1 MKSSLRLMALL
12 LVIGASVAL
21 GYGLNN
27 MPQGSGSG
35 SSAAASS
42 FPKDINPET
51 GNRLPPI
58 NRDKLD
64 DAAKNIYD
72 AGGNAPGVNYGP
84 QRLRLYS
91 GGAEVF
97 SSGLNDF
104 LRRKAGLDPALV
116 ELSILAAVR
125 EMDGEYEW
133 TAHEPAALKAG
144 ISPQVI
150 DAVKYRKPLTG
161 IDEKQ
166 AAIIELGRE
175 AVGKHKLSSE
185 TFARALK
192 LFGEHDLVNIACLMG
207 DYVSSAVLLDTF
219 DQHVKPTDKPLL
231 PIHSGKRGSCRSDG
245 PKVLFQKFAELI
257 ARPACPLVPSFCH
270 LPSPPGQFFRP

>member
-1 MKSSLRLMALL
+1 MKSSLRLTTLL
-12 LVIGASVAL
+12 LVLVASVAL
-21 GYGLNN
+21 GYSLNN

-35 SSAAASS
+35 SSPAASS
-42 FPKDINPET
+42 FPKDVHPDT

-58 NRDKLD
+58 NREKLD
-64 DAAKNIYD
+64 DAAKKIYD
-72 AGGNAPGVNYGP
+72 AGGNAPTVNYGP

-104 LRRKAGLDPALV
+104 LRHKAGLDPALV

-150 DAVKYRKPLTG
+150 DVVKYRKPLAG

-166 AAIIELGRE
+166 ATIIELGRE
-175 AVGKHKLSSE
+175 AVGKHKASSE
-185 TFARALK
+185 TFARGLK
-192 LFGEHDLVNIACLMG
+192 LFGERNLVNIVCLMG
-207 DYVSSAVLLDTF
+207 DYVSTAVLLNTF
-219 DQHVKPTDKPLL
+219 DQRVKPSDKALL
-231 PIHSGKRGSCRSDG
+231 P
-245 PKVLFQKFAELI
+245 
-257 ARPACPLVPSFCH
+257 VP
-270 LPSPPGQFFRP
+270 

>member
-1 MKSSLRLMALL
+1 MRSSLRRVTLL

-27 MPQGSGSG
+27 MPPQGSGSG
-35 SSAAASS
+35 SSPAASS
-42 FPKDINPET
+42 LPKDIHPQT
-51 GNRLPPI
+51 GNRLPPV
-58 NRDKLD
+58 NRDNLD
-64 DAAKNIYD
+64 EAAKKIYD
-72 AGGNAPGVNYGP
+72 AGGSAAGVDYGP

-104 LRRKAGLDPALV
+104 LRHKAGLEPALV

-144 ISPQVI
+144 ISPQVVDI
-150 DAVKYRKPLTG
+150 VKYRKPLTG
-161 IDEKQ
+161 VDEKQ

-175 AVGKHKLSSE
+175 AVGKHKVSSE

-192 LFGEHDLVNIACLMG
+192 LFGDRQLVNIVCLMG
-207 DYVSSAVLLDTF
+207 DYVSTAVLLNTL

-231 PIHSGKRGSCRSDG
+231 PI
-245 PKVLFQKFAELI
+245 P
-257 ARPACPLVPSFCH
+257 
-270 LPSPPGQFFRP
+270 

>member
-1 MKSSLRLMALL
+1 MKNSLRLMALL

-21 GYGLNN
+21 SYGLNLRP
-27 MPQGSGSG
+27 PQSSSG
-35 SSAAASS
+35 SSRAASS
-42 FPKDINPET
+42 FPKDVHPET

-58 NRDKLD
+58 NRDNLD
-64 DAAKNIYD
+64 DAAKKMYD

-84 QRLRLYS
+84 QRLRLYTA
-91 GGAEVF
+91 GAEVF

-144 ISPQVI
+144 ISQQVV

-166 AAIIELGRE
+166 ATIIDLGRE
-175 AVGKHKLSSE
+175 AVGKHKVSSE

-192 LFGEHDLVNIACLMG
+192 LFGERNLVNIVCLMG
-207 DYVSSAVLLDTF
+207 DYVSTAVLLDTF

-231 PIHSGKRGSCRSDG
+231 PI
-245 PKVLFQKFAELI
+245 P
-257 ARPACPLVPSFCH
+257 
-270 LPSPPGQFFRP
+270 

>member
-1 MKSSLRLMALL
+1 MALL

-21 GYGLNN
+21 GYALNN
-27 MPQGSGSG
+27 LPPQAGPGNG
-35 SSAAASS
+35 SSAVASS
-42 FPKDINPET
+42 FPKDIYPQT
-51 GNRLPPI
+51 GNRLPPV
-58 NRDKLD
+58 NRDTLD
-64 DAAKNIYD
+64 EAAKKIYD
-72 AGGNAPGVNYGP
+72 AGGPGAGYGP

-104 LRRKAGLDPALV
+104 LRHKAGLEPRLA

-144 ISPQVI
+144 ISPEII
-150 DAVKYRKPLTG
+150 DIVKYRKPLTG
-161 IDEKQ
+161 IGEKE

-175 AVGKHKLSSE
+175 SVGKHKVSSE

-192 LFGEHDLVNIACLMG
+192 LFGDRQLVNIVCLMG
-207 DYVSSAVLLDTF
+207 DYSSTAILLNTF
-219 DQHVKPTDKPLL
+219 DQHVRPTDKPLL
-231 PIHSGKRGSCRSDG
+231 PI
-245 PKVLFQKFAELI
+245 P
-257 ARPACPLVPSFCH
+257 
-270 LPSPPGQFFRP
+270 

>member
-1 MKSSLRLMALL
+1 MSSSLRFMTLL

-27 MPQGSGSG
+27 RPPQGASGNASSG
-35 SSAAASS
+35 AAS
-42 FPKDINPET
+42 FPKDIYPQT
-51 GNRLPPI
+51 GNRLPPV
-58 NRDKLD
+58 NRDNLDEGAKKL
-64 DAAKNIYD
+64 YD
-72 AGGNAPGVNYGP
+72 AGGAAPGVGYGP

-104 LRRKAGLDPALV
+104 LRHKAGLEPALV

-144 ISPQVI
+144 ISPEVVDI
-150 DAVKYRKPLTG
+150 VKYRKPLTG
-161 IDEKQ
+161 VDEKQ
-166 AAIIELGRE
+166 ATIIELGRE
-175 AVGKHKLSSE
+175 AVGQHKVSSQ

-192 LFGEHDLVNIACLMG
+192 LFGDRQLVNIVSLMG
-207 DYVSSAVLLDTF
+207 DYVSTAVLLDTF
-219 DQHVKPTDKPLL
+219 DQHVRPTDKPLL
-231 PIHSGKRGSCRSDG
+231 PI
-245 PKVLFQKFAELI
+245 P
-257 ARPACPLVPSFCH
+257 
-270 LPSPPGQFFRP
+270 

>member
-1 MKSSLRLMALL
+1 MKSLLRLIALL
-12 LVIGASVAL
+12 FVIGASVAL
-21 GYGLNN
+21 GYGVNVL
-27 MPQGSGSG
+27 PQGSRNGTP
-35 SSAAASS
+35 AVASS
-42 FPKDINPET
+42 FPKDVHPET

-64 DAAKNIYD
+64 DATKKIYD
-72 AGGNAPGVNYGP
+72 AGGNAPAVNYGP

-104 LRRKAGLDPALV
+104 LRRRAGLDPGLV

-150 DAVKYRKPLTG
+150 DVVKYRKPLTG

-166 AAIIELGRE
+166 ATIIELGRE
-175 AVGKHKLSSE
+175 AVGKHKVSSE
-185 TFARALK
+185 TFARGLK
-192 LFGEHDLVNIACLMG
+192 LFGERDLLNIVCLMG
-207 DYVSSAVLLDTF
+207 DYVSTAVLLNTF
-219 DQHVKPTDKPLL
+219 DQHVKPADKPLL
-231 PIHSGKRGSCRSDG
+231 PI
-245 PKVLFQKFAELI
+245 P
-257 ARPACPLVPSFCH
+257 
-270 LPSPPGQFFRP
+270 

>member
-1 MKSSLRLMALL
+1 MRSSLRLMTLL

-21 GYGLNN
+21 GYGLNLRP
-27 MPQGSGSG
+27 PQSPGSGSPP
-35 SSAAASS
+35 AASS
-42 FPKDINPET
+42 FPKDVHPET

-58 NRDKLD
+58 NRDNLD
-64 DAAKNIYD
+64 DAAKKIYD
-72 AGGNAPGVNYGP
+72 AGGNAPAVNYGP

-144 ISPQVI
+144 ISPQVV

-166 AAIIELGRE
+166 ATIIELGRE
-175 AVGKHKLSSE
+175 AVGKHKVSSE

-192 LFGEHDLVNIACLMG
+192 LLGERNLVNIVCLMG
-207 DYVSSAVLLDTF
+207 DYVSTAVLLDTF

-231 PIHSGKRGSCRSDG
+231 PI
-245 PKVLFQKFAELI
+245 P
-257 ARPACPLVPSFCH
+257 
-270 LPSPPGQFFRP
+270 

>member
-1 MKSSLRLMALL
+1 MKSSLRLATLL
-12 LVIGASVAL
+12 LVLVASVAL
-21 GYGLNN
+21 GYSLNN

-35 SSAAASS
+35 SSPAASS
-42 FPKDINPET
+42 FPKDVHPDT

-58 NRDKLD
+58 NREKLD
-64 DAAKNIYD
+64 DAAKKIYD
-72 AGGNAPGVNYGP
+72 AGGNAPTVNYGP

-104 LRRKAGLDPALV
+104 LRHKAGLDPALV

-150 DAVKYRKPLTG
+150 DVVKYRKPLAG

-166 AAIIELGRE
+166 ATIIELGRE
-175 AVGKHKLSSE
+175 AVGKHKVSSE
-185 TFARALK
+185 TFARGLR
-192 LFGEHDLVNIACLMG
+192 LFGERNLVNIVCLMG
-207 DYVSSAVLLDTF
+207 DYVSTAVLLNTF
-219 DQHVKPTDKPLL
+219 DQRVKPSDKALL
-231 PIHSGKRGSCRSDG
+231 P
-245 PKVLFQKFAELI
+245 
-257 ARPACPLVPSFCH
+257 VP
-270 LPSPPGQFFRP
+270 

>member
-1 MKSSLRLMALL
+1 MKSSLRLMTLL
-12 LVIGASVAL
+12 LVLGASVAL
-21 GYGLNN
+21 GYGLNS
-27 MPQGSGSG
+27 MPPQGSGNG
-35 SSAAASS
+35 SSPVALS
-42 FPKDINPET
+42 FPKDIHPET
-51 GNRLPPI
+51 GNRLPPL

-64 DAAKNIYD
+64 DAAKKIYD

-104 LRRKAGLDPALV
+104 LRRRAGLDPALV

-144 ISPQVI
+144 ISPRVI
-150 DAVKYRKPLTG
+150 DVVKYRKPLTA

-166 AAIIELGRE
+166 ATVIELGRE
-175 AVGKHKLSSE
+175 AVGKHKVSSA

-192 LFGEHDLVNIACLMG
+192 LFGERNLVNIVCLMG
-207 DYVSSAVLLDTF
+207 DYVSTAVLLNTF
-219 DQHVKPTDKPLL
+219 DQHVKPSDKPLL
-231 PIHSGKRGSCRSDG
+231 PI
-245 PKVLFQKFAELI
+245 P
-257 ARPACPLVPSFCH
+257 
-270 LPSPPGQFFRP
+270 

>member
-1 MKSSLRLMALL
+1 MRSSLRLVTLL

-27 MPQGSGSG
+27 MPVQSSGNG
-35 SSAAASS
+35 SSASS
-42 FPKDINPET
+42 FPKDVHPET
-51 GNRLPPI
+51 GNRLPPV
-58 NRDKLD
+58 NRDNLD
-64 DAAKNIYD
+64 DAAKKIYD
-72 AGGNAPGVNYGP
+72 AGGNAAGVNYGP

-104 LRRKAGLDPALV
+104 LRRKAGLEPALV

-144 ISPQVI
+144 ISPQVVDI
-150 DAVKYRKPLTG
+150 VKYRKPLSG
-161 IDEKQ
+161 VDEKQ

-175 AVGKHKLSSE
+175 AVGKHKVSSE

-192 LFGEHDLVNIACLMG
+192 LFGERNLINIVCLMG
-207 DYVSSAVLLDTF
+207 DYVSTAVLLNTV
-219 DQHVKPTDKPLL
+219 DQRVKPADKPLL
-231 PIHSGKRGSCRSDG
+231 PI
-245 PKVLFQKFAELI
+245 P
-257 ARPACPLVPSFCH
+257 
-270 LPSPPGQFFRP
+270 

>member
-1 MKSSLRLMALL
+1 MKSSLRLIALL
-12 LVIGASVAL
+12 VVIGASVAL
-21 GYGLNN
+21 GYDLNN
-27 MPQGSGSG
+27 LPQGSGSG
-35 SSAAASS
+35 SSGASS
-42 FPKDINPET
+42 FPKDIHPET

-64 DAAKNIYD
+64 DAAKKIYD

-104 LRRKAGLDPALV
+104 LRRKAGLNPAIV

-150 DAVKYRKPLTG
+150 DVVKYRKPLTG

-175 AVGKHKLSSE
+175 AVGKHKVSSE

-192 LFGEHDLVNIACLMG
+192 LFGEHDLLNIVCLMG
-207 DYVSSAVLLDTF
+207 DYVSTAVLLNTF

-231 PIHSGKRGSCRSDG
+231 PIR
-245 PKVLFQKFAELI
+245 
-257 ARPACPLVPSFCH
+257 
-270 LPSPPGQFFRP
+270 

>member
-42 FPKDINPET
+42 FSKDIHPET

-175 AVGKHKLSSE
+175 AVGKHKVSSE

-192 LFGEHDLVNIACLMG
+192 LFGEHDLVNIVCLMG
-207 DYVSSAVLLDTF
+207 DYVSTAVLLDTF

-231 PIHSGKRGSCRSDG
+231 PI
-245 PKVLFQKFAELI
+245 P
-257 ARPACPLVPSFCH
+257 
-270 LPSPPGQFFRP
+270 

>member
-1 MKSSLRLMALL
+1 MKSSLRLVALL
-12 LVIGASVAL
+12 VVIGAGVTL
-21 GYGLNN
+21 GYGLNS
-27 MPQGSGSG
+27 MPPQGGSG
-35 SSAAASS
+35 NSSGAASS
-42 FPKDINPET
+42 FPKDIHPET

-64 DAAKNIYD
+64 DAAKKIYD
-72 AGGNAPGVNYGP
+72 AGGTAPGVNYGP

-104 LRRKAGLDPALV
+104 LRRKSGLEPATV

-144 ISPQVI
+144 VSPQII
-150 DAVKYRKPLTG
+150 DIVKYRKPLTG
-161 IDEKQ
+161 VPEKE
-166 AAIIELGRE
+166 ATIIELGRE
-175 AVGKHKLSSE
+175 AVGKHKVSSE

-192 LFGEHDLVNIACLMG
+192 LFGERQLVDIVCLMG
-207 DYVSSAVLLDTF
+207 DYVSTAVLLNTF
-219 DQHVKPTDKPLL
+219 DQHVRPADKPLL
-231 PIHSGKRGSCRSDG
+231 PI
-245 PKVLFQKFAELI
+245 P
-257 ARPACPLVPSFCH
+257 
-270 LPSPPGQFFRP
+270 